1 MTQDRV
7 FHRTRKERWP
17 RVTHGEGL
25 YLYDDEGQAY
35 LDACAGVHVVSI
47 GHGVAEI
54 ADAMQAQA
62 RKVTFTYSRFLTQ
75 PQIDLADRIA
85 SLTPGDLNRVFF
97 VSGGSEAT
105 ESAMKIARKY
115 HLETG
120 SPGKHKIVSR
130 WQSWHGATVGALSMS
145 GRSAWRKDYKPY
157 LLDFP
162 HIRPCYPYRCEYC
175 RDAGECSL
183 ACAQDLERVIQQE
196 GADSIAAFIAEPI
209 LGTSCAGLTPPPD
222 YFRTIRDICDR
233 HNVLMIVDEVV
244 TGFGRTGTNF
254 GVEHFGVVPDI
265 MATGKGLSSGYT
277 PIAATVVSERIYE
290 AIYAKQTH
298 YVHGHTYGG
307 NPLSCAVALAVQDY
321 IAEHDLVA
329 NCRRMGDLMLEKLQP
344 LLDCP
349 IVGAVRGKGLLTGV
363 EFVADQ
369 KTREPFA
376 VDRKV
381 TAAVVD
387 AVFDRNV
394 LIMPGAPGLVDG
406 AAGDH
411 IAISPPFTIDEQQV
425 DATVLAVT
433 EAVEE
438 TAQSLG
444 F

>member
-1 MTQDRV
+1 
-7 FHRTRKERWP
+7 
-17 RVTHGEGL
+17 
-25 YLYDDEGQAY
+25 
-35 LDACAGVHVVSI
+35 
-47 GHGVAEI
+47 
-54 ADAMQAQA
+54 
-62 RKVTFTYSRFLTQ
+62 
-75 PQIDLADRIA
+75 
-85 SLTPGDLNRVFF
+85 
-97 VSGGSEAT
+97 
-105 ESAMKIARKY
+105 
-115 HLETG
+115 
-120 SPGKHKIVSR
+120 
-130 WQSWHGATVGALSMS
+130 
-145 GRSAWRKDYKPY
+145 
-157 LLDFP
+157 
-162 HIRPCYPYRCEYC
+162 
-175 RDAGECSL
+175 
-183 ACAQDLERVIQQE
+183 
-196 GADSIAAFIAEPI
+196 
-209 LGTSCAGLTPPPD
+209 
-222 YFRTIRDICDR
+222 
-233 HNVLMIVDEVV
+233 
-244 TGFGRTGTNF
+244 
-254 GVEHFGVVPDI
+254 
-265 MATGKGLSSGYT
+265 GYT